1 MDPIDFIA
9 GSASG
14 ALSQL
19 FGHPFDTVKVR
30 MQTSSGV
37 YNRGLIDAFRRIIVH
52 EGPLALFQGVPA
64 VSTLAHN
71 CTVGIDVK
79 INDIGH
85 FLEKS
90 VVKY

>member
-9 GSASG
+9 GSVSG

-37 YNRGLIDAFRRIIVH
+37 YNRGLIDAFRRIIVR

-64 VSTLAHN
+64 VCALAHN
-71 CTVGIDVK
+71 CRVHISFAL
-79 INDIGH
+79 N
-85 FLEKS
+85 KS
-90 VVKY
+90 